1 MSVVEAT
8 TTSLVGEPRPLAFDP
23 RMTDEERA
31 RLVELLPELEWIG
44 DERLREL
51 TLQLWAHAWRCSPWA
66 DPTDCYT
73 LSRSDVGS
81 NQARWNF
88 VAHTRVVTQT
98 SYTLAVGLRD
108 LGELPFDMDLLV
120 AVGLLH
126 DVGKLVEF
134 EPGPDSAV
142 RSELGQTVH
151 HATIGAQW
159 ALEAGLSPLL
169 AQAIFA
175 HTPVVKT
182 ESTTPEGV
190 LLSMIDHTSSV
201 VTQKIDGAQRA
212 ARAAAAAGEG

>member
-1 MSVVEAT
+1 MSVVEET

-134 EPGPDSAV
+134 EPGPESAV